1 MFCRFCG
8 AEILE
13 DSAFCSKC
21 GGKVEE
27 TNRTSEENNFSIDD
41 FFDDILEPIS
51 SENLTEDDDCDDD
64 DIVNEN
70 TFKALQANGTA
81 NAWTSVYN
89 GKVYVV
95 NVDDEIR
102 TSDGMYIHYEGT
114 RKKILDD
121 VAIESFKINPKY
133 DRIIFKKQEKGNKCS
148 LWACNADG
156 SNKTMI
162 AGGSDDVCYF
172 AVTNDWI
179 FAVVENKSD
188 DKFIYQI
195 SADLQQA
202 SIIKKNVDIR
212 RPIAADEEYLYYT
225 ICSEGNSFNANKM
238 GLVQYDI
245 SKKTEKFI
253 IKNIGIS
260 AYQLY
265 RKHIIISTYTDC
277 MWENKNVKELRIIDP
292 KQMLIKPITMKKISP
307 KIISVYLENVFYIDE
322 ETGYLYA
329 VSIKDGSTHLVYN
342 RSVAHID
349 LSSGMLHVIDAQK
362 EQMVV
367 MEIFGVTRKN
377 VEGYTGYT
385 IPIPD
390 MKTLDMIP
398 QYIVAPKETKTSEPA
413 SVNNEKR
420 EAPKQPVQQ
429 QSTVSSEQSAVTNTV
444 KEKVKPDEYTIRQF
458 KSEIDSVWRKNKTNL
473 LQYNILKFITTFVG
487 FGFVAGVP
495 ASFEYG
501 SFLYAVGCVIGAI
514 VSMAIFILN
523 VEKIKIKELE
533 QIEKKYEK
541 YDMLAH
547 NTPPGIRG
555 FVYAIL
561 VLFSFFVGF
570 GLFVYLYDVL
580 L

>member
-1 MFCRFCG
+1 MFCRLCG

-13 DSAFCSKC
+13 DSTFCSKC

-27 TNRTSEENNFSIDD
+27 INLTSEENNFSIED
-41 FFDDILEPIS
+41 FFDDVLEPIS
-51 SENLTEDDDCDDD
+51 SENFTESNQKDND

-95 NVDDEIR
+95 NVDDEVR
-102 TSDGMYIHYEGT
+102 TSDGMYIHHEGT
-114 RKKILDD
+114 RKKILDG

-225 ICSEGNSFNANKM
+225 ICSEGNSFNPNKM

-292 KQMLIKPITMKKISP
+292 KQMLIKPITMEKISP
-307 KIISVYLENVFYIDE
+307 KIINVYLEHVFYIDK

-349 LSSGMLHVIDAQK
+349 LSSGMLHVIDTQK

-367 MEIFGVTRKN
+367 MEIFGVTHKN

-398 QYIVAPKETKTSEPA
+398 QYIVAPKETKTSEPP

-420 EAPKQPVQQ
+420 ESHKQPAQQ
-429 QSTVSSEQSAVTNTV
+429 QSSASYEQSTKTSTA
-444 KEKVKPDEYTIRQF
+444 KEKKTPDEETIRQF
-458 KSEIDSVWRKNKTNL
+458 KSEIDAAWQNNKSDL
-473 LQYNILKFITTFVG
+473 YRYNFIKIIATFVG
-487 FGFVAGVP
+487 VGLLGGIV
-495 ASFEYG
+495 ASFSAGKFIYI
-501 SFLYAVGCVIGAI
+501 LLCIVGIIA
-514 VSMAIFILN
+514 ILN
-523 VEKIKIKELE
+523 VRQPEPDEVKMIV
-533 QIEKKYEK
+533 KKYEDYQN
-541 YDMLAH
+541 YDMSGKD
-547 NTPPGIRG
+547 TPPGCRG
-555 FVYAIL
+555 FAYGLLAI
-561 VLFSFFVGF
+561 FSFIIGF
-570 GLFVYLYDVL
+570 GVFSIWLGL
-580 L
+580 